1 MKKAVTFAVF
11 TLLFGIPYLGNS
23 AGTSKPAGQ
32 TGQAVTSALAAPSS
46 SPSSQPVTST
56 PTAAA
61 APASGQAKTSTSTT
75 LSATSS
81 SLTLTSTPVSASAQS
96 PSVTVISAPAAS
108 WGEPLRRFH
117 RHLGHR
123 HVWPGQ
129 LETGVTDHRGRSDP
143 GGGLSAWAGEGLD
156 NLGERLELLG
166 LPRKVKRIEHTVER
180 PDNLRE
186 RLQQEKGGGSEFA
199 DQPQGSGG
207 RQNQR
212 GEQRLLDNRQPNAA
226 ADSGSNLARRPAHR
240 GARLESSGERLQD
253 NEVQELQRLNVWLEP
268 RDLRNK

>member
-11 TLLFGIPYLGNS
+11 TLLFAIPHLGNS

-32 TGQAVTSALAAPSS
+32 TGQALTSALATPSS

-81 SLTLTSTPVSASAQS
+81 SLTLTSTRVSASGQL
-96 PSVTVISAPAAS
+96 PGVTVISAPAAS
-108 WGEPLRRFH
+108 CGEPLRRFH
-117 RHLGHR
+117 RHFGHR
-123 HVWPGQ
+123 RVWPGQ

-143 GGGLSAWAGEGLD
+143 GVGLSAGEGLD

-180 PDNLRE
+180 LDNLRE
-186 RLQQEKGGGSEFA
+186 RPQQERGGGSEFA

-226 ADSGSNLARRPAHR
+226 ADSGSNLARQPAHR
-240 GARLESSGERLQD
+240 GARSESSGERLQD
-253 NEVQELQRLNVWLEP
+253 TEGQELQRLNVWLEP